1 MEVKGVIAALR
12 FERAQIDRAILALKR
27 VAKPNSK
34 KTAGLR
40 ASVIAIRGARAP
52 ERPVN
57 TLA

>member
-1 MEVKGVIAALR
+1 MEVKDLIAALR
-12 FERAQIDRAILALKR
+12 SEREQIDRAILALKR
-27 VAKPNSK
+27 VAKPDSK
-34 KTAGLR
+34 KADGLP